1 MDDVWPNEA
10 AEAYLGVKNP
20 DVPHSSLPGLTWL
33 DPAIYRFRK
42 SFLRRRWTIRNRVYP
57 ISAE

>member
-1 MDDVWPNEA
+1 MDDVLLNEA
-10 AEAYLGVKNP
+10 AAAYFGVKNP

-33 DPAIYRFRK
+33 DPAIHRFRK
-42 SFLRRRWTIRNRVYP
+42 CFLRRRWAIRNRVYP